1 MRREQEKLKEEK
13 NMIMNDH
20 SLIAEEKEK
29 LLKELNQKKQ
39 ELNKEV
45 EVKMELKNK
54 IDAMESKLLIGG
66 KNIQDHTTEQE
77 RELQKRR

>member
-1 MRREQEKLKEEK
+1 MKREQEKLKEEK
-13 NMIMNDH
+13 NMIMNDQ

-29 LLKELNQKKQ
+29 LLRELNQKKQ

>member
-29 LLKELNQKKQ
+29 LLRELNQKKQ
-39 ELNKEV
+39 EFNKEV